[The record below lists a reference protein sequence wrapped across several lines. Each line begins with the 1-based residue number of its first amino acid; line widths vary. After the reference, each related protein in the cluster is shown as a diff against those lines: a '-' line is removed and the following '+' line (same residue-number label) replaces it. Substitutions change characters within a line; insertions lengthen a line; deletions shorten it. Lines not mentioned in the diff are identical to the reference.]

1 MHDPTT
7 LQTTSCDAGR
17 RQRCNDASAYMMRC
31 TCGVTAPATH
41 PRHHTPGQ
49 TNFEAMKNRTKSLN
63 EGTTNQDPNTT
74 GNAGVTNTPPPIGP
88 GDQPPTLPGHLPEQ
102 WPVDRIKPHPINA
115 TLYGDTCDEAL
126 IESIKEQGILDP
138 LVILPD
144 GTLLGGHRRLA
155 AAQQLKMTTVPVHI
169 MPVSDE
175 RDPVGVII
183 GLNVHR
189 PKTPA
194 MKVREYAAL
203 LEIEARKAKGRQGR
217 RNILPDLAGSAR
229 ENAALKVGLKHSTA
243 ENGLKV
249 LTAIEKHSD
258 DPAVTE
264 LLDLMNRRSVD
275 AAFKKAQVIGWIP
288 HKPRKPRAGEK
299 QPSSPKDEQHTNSNT
314 DRPLTEVPEAPPANE
329 DHPLEAVT
337 PPAPPMREPQGE
349 ERLGADVTVPD
360 GPMPGALPARG
371 AVIVKDMPPSDVPA
385 TTIGNPQA
393 TAGQFIYNSAQAP
406 VLIVD
411 GWRDGLISEQQVRE
425 DVTSLDGNAKG
436 DSPHD
441 VAETQRLVVQLAG
454 FVNGV
459 VPANANA
466 ATLSNLC
473 DAAKRLNTIALT
485 LLLKKTP
492 RQTPGSST
500 VHRQSNI
507 THQPK

>member
-1 MHDPTT
+1 
-7 LQTTSCDAGR
+7 
-17 RQRCNDASAYMMRC
+17 
-31 TCGVTAPATH
+31 
-41 PRHHTPGQ
+41 
-49 TNFEAMKNRTKSLN
+49 
-63 EGTTNQDPNTT
+63 
-74 GNAGVTNTPPPIGP
+74 
-88 GDQPPTLPGHLPEQ
+88 
-102 WPVDRIKPHPINA
+102 
-115 TLYGDTCDEAL
+115 
-126 IESIKEQGILDP
+126 
-138 LVILPD
+138 
-144 GTLLGGHRRLA
+144 
-155 AAQQLKMTTVPVHI
+155 MTTVPVHI

-229 ENAALKVGLKHSTA
+229 EIAALKVGLKHSTA

-411 GWRDGLISEQQVRE
+411 GWRDGIIGEQRVRE
-425 DVTSLDGNAKG
+425 EIASLDGNAKG

-441 VAETQRLVVQLAG
+441 VAETQRFIVQLVG
-454 FVNGV
+454 FVNGI
-459 VPANANA
+459 VPPNATA
-466 ATLSNLC
+466 ASLSNLEHSA
-473 DAAKRLNTIALT
+473 DWLTRSITILIR
-485 LLLKKTP
+485 KKL
-492 RQTPGSST
+492 S
-500 VHRQSNI
+500 V
-507 THQPK
+507 